1 MTDELKP
8 IPTTDTIW
16 VGPLSIA
23 GELGFDGY
31 WSANP
36 TIGLD
41 ETPYIRADRSQALA
55 AAAYR
60 KAAEVCGHN
69 ISTEADDDLAV
80 MIEENILALT
90 PADAEAALEAYVR
103 ERVNEALDKEDV
115 EIKAAV
121 LILVRAVDLG
131 IVEGNKT
138 TAALDLLRA
147 KFSPNEI
154 ATGVLAPSE
163 Q

>member
-36 TIGLD
+36 TSGPD
-41 ETPYIRADRSQALA
+41 ETPYIRAD
-55 AAAYR
+55 
-60 KAAEVCGHN
+60 
-69 ISTEADDDLAV
+69 
-80 MIEENILALT
+80 LALT
-90 PADAEAALEAYVR
+90 PADAEAALEAYVQ

-147 KFSPNEI
+147 KFSPDEI

>member
-1 MTDELKP
+1 MVDELKP

-23 GELGFDGY
+23 SELGFGGY

-36 TIGLD
+36 TSGLD
-41 ETPYIRADRSQALA
+41 ETPYIRAD
-55 AAAYR
+55 
-60 KAAEVCGHN
+60 
-69 ISTEADDDLAV
+69 
-80 MIEENILALT
+80 LALT
-90 PADAEAALEAYVR
+90 PSDAEAALEAYVQ

>member
-36 TIGLD
+36 TSGLD
-41 ETPYIRADRSQALA
+41 ETPYIRAD
-55 AAAYR
+55 
-60 KAAEVCGHN
+60 
-69 ISTEADDDLAV
+69 
-80 MIEENILALT
+80 LALT
-90 PADAEAALEAYVR
+90 PADAEAALEAYVQ

>member
-1 MTDELKP
+1 MADELKP

-16 VGPLSIA
+16 VVPLSIA

-36 TIGLD
+36 TSGLD
-41 ETPYIRADRSQALA
+41 ETPYIRADLAQAQV

-69 ISTEADDDLAV
+69 ISTEA
-80 MIEENILALT
+80 
-90 PADAEAALEAYVR
+90 ALEAYVQ

>member
-31 WSANP
+31 WSTNP
-36 TIGLD
+36 TSGLD
-41 ETPYIRADRSQALA
+41 ETPYIRADLAQAQV

-69 ISTEADDDLAV
+69 ISTEAS
-80 MIEENILALT
+80 
-90 PADAEAALEAYVR
+90 LEAYVQ